1 MVKDY
6 WVNCFSA
13 GSPKYYC
20 PRHNGKSG
28 AQLQSWLNGMDKITT
43 YHYGE
48 DETNMDMLRDVFIKY
63 SLTAEQARDG
73 MRIFAAH
80 IDESY
85 IDTGVNP
92 HIDIEGLLNLLEEE
106 VE

>member
-1 MVKDY
+1 MVRDH
-6 WVNCFSA
+6 WANCFRA
-13 GSPKYYC
+13 DPKYYSSKC
-20 PRHNGKSG
+20 YGKSSIL
-28 AQLQSWLNGMDKITT
+28 LQNWLEGMDKTTT

-48 DETNMDMLRDVFIKY
+48 DETNMDMLKDVFFKY
-63 SLTAEQARDG
+63 CLTAEQAKDE
-73 MRIFAAH
+73 MQIFAAH
-80 IDESY
+80 IDEFY